1 MRPIRDSYFIKVEK
15 TQEDTI
21 IVNGKELFL
30 ETSFNELKLARQ
42 YGIVVALPVGL
53 PKGLK
58 LDIKKG
64 DKVYCHHFLVS
75 ENNKVKFHEEE
86 NIYSIQW
93 NHIYARLRN
102 GKLKMIHHW
111 NFVKQKVE
119 DESEY
124 MTNSGIYTKPEAEDE
139 ELHGYIEYMNDEMKN
154 MGLKKG
160 DEVVF
165 SKNSEYDMQIEG
177 EKLLRMRNFDILAK
191 VEND

>member
-1 MRPIRDSYFIKVEK
+1 M
-15 TQEDTI
+15 
-21 IVNGKELFL
+21 L
-30 ETSFNELKLARQ
+30 
-42 YGIVVALPVGL
+42 
-53 PKGLK
+53 
-58 LDIKKG
+58 
-64 DKVYCHHFLVS
+64 
-75 ENNKVKFHEEE
+75 
-86 NIYSIQW
+86 
-93 NHIYARLRN
+93 
-102 GKLKMIHHW
+102 HHW

-139 ELHGYIEYMNDEMKN
+139 ELHGYIEYMNDEMKS